1 MTTKTTRRTYQNRI
15 TLAETFDFRGNVGN
29 AKVYKY
35 NCNLGDGDIN
45 TGDGGKVIVS
55 ATANIAQLTNDPR
68 YLRLTVRYQVWES
81 SYFKKPGK
89 KSDCLY
95 FTATKD
101 IDISRFNKNTTC
113 TKTNST
119 IKTIETVKLIACPEA
134 FYTDYYNTKD
144 SRHGWY
150 PIDPNSKLDPA
161 WYGGRAPSNRPQSW
175 IPLKNSYGALN
186 VKIDDGGSEL
196 TKAGNIGIRGVLS
209 IPLQIVGEET
219 IVEVIDDQAS
229 SVNRLPKSYGTNKVL
244 STISDDVM
252 DCLGHG
258 YDMCVGEY
266 ACVDGCKDP
275 VMNVD
280 ALNQWKRINESRA
293 NGAYSIVEEG
303 KTFEEYTS
311 DISKKLEIKAS
322 ASAFGATLSH
332 QTTVTSKKETS
343 KTRTCAFKTARDS
356 VRQKVYKIEGFA
368 DSNVMTA
375 FLSDNFLKDLN
386 RVEAYKLIEKYGT
399 HVLMGVYMGSRVD
412 YNYMYDRSVSKE
424 TLSTSISTSTSF
436 EFNASGL
443 PSKKKTTPQKTY
455 LEQLQEKLINA
466 KDANVIK
473 ELVVAI
479 DKEKSNSSKNTA
491 KPSSDGTGDA
501 VRGTGGS
508 CSVLTEENSTNTS
521 NIETENSKTEVR
533 VVGGDPALASL
544 YAKEPSNAANYKDW
558 VKSCSE
564 PIFSD
569 FLPGSIVPLYE
580 LIPAG
585 YRLTASMVKSAMV
598 RYYADHGVAF
608 ANPKY
613 GTMVLPY
620 TEYRGKD
627 DCVNYNKANGGKQ
640 DGDICTQSG
649 KTTGWQIGV
658 EPVNFEDG
666 SFIVALTLTVYEGGR
681 GAGKSELQLRKKIE
695 VPRKFIYQAA
705 NVPVI
710 KNTAYIR
717 DDVYGTI
724 KGKEHGY
731 VDVTDAVRRA
741 GCQFIDTDTSRVYVK
756 IDGSGNDY
764 GNVGVKCKL
773 KIPYLYY

>member
-1 MTTKTTRRTYQNRI
+1 MSTKVTKRTYTTRL

-29 AKVYKY
+29 ATVYKY
-35 NCNLGDGDIN
+35 NYSLGDGDIK

-55 ATANIAQLTNDPR
+55 ATANMTQLNNSI
-68 YLRLTVRYQVWES
+68 LRLTVRYQVWES
-81 SYFKKPGK
+81 SYFNKPGK

-95 FTATKD
+95 FTATR
-101 IDISRFNKNTTC
+101 DISIARFNKTTQC
-113 TKTNST
+113 KKTNST
-119 IKTIETVKLIACPEA
+119 ITTVETPKLVACPEA

-150 PIDPNSKLDPA
+150 PIDPNSRLDPA

-175 IPLKNSYGALN
+175 IPLSNSYGALN
-186 VKIDDGGSEL
+186 VKIDDSGSEL
-196 TKAGNIGIRGVLS
+196 SKAGNIGIRGVLS
-209 IPLQIVGEET
+209 IPLQITCEET
-219 IVEVIDDQAS
+219 TVTVVDDQAS
-229 SVNRLPKSYGTNKVL
+229 SVNGLPKSYGTNQVL

-258 YDMCVGEY
+258 YDMCVGDY

-275 VMNVD
+275 VLDVK
-280 ALNQWKRINESRA
+280 ALNQWKRVDERRV
-293 NGAYSIVEEG
+293 NGTYSVVEEG

-332 QTTVTSKKETS
+332 QTSITSKKETS
-343 KTRTCAFKTARDS
+343 KTRTCAFKTARNTM
-356 VRQKVYKIEGFA
+356 RQKQYRIEGCA

-375 FLSDNFLKDLN
+375 FLCDNFLKDLN
-386 RVEAYKLIEKYGT
+386 RVEATKLIEKYGT

-424 TLSTSISTSTSF
+424 TSSTSISTSTSF
-436 EFNASGL
+436 EFNATGL
-443 PSKKKTTPQKTY
+443 PSKKKTTPQKSY
-455 LEQLQEKLINA
+455 LEQLQDKLLKSTNP
-466 KDANVIK
+466 NEIK

-479 DKEKSNSSKNTA
+479 DKAKSSSSQNTA

-508 CSVLTEENSTNTS
+508 CSVLTEEKSTNTS
-521 NIETENSKTEVR
+521 NIETENTKTEIK
-533 VVGGDPALASL
+533 VVGGDTALASI
-544 YAKEPSNAANYKDW
+544 YTRDPSNETKYENW
-558 VKSCSE
+558 VKSCKDAL
-564 PIFSD
+564 FSD
-569 FLPGSIVPLYE
+569 FIPGTIIPLYE

-585 YRLTASMVKSAMV
+585 YKLTAAMVKSAMA
-598 RYYADHGVAF
+598 RYYADHGVTF
-608 ANPKY
+608 ADPKY
-613 GTMVLPY
+613 DTMILPY
-620 TEYRGKD
+620 AEYRGKD
-627 DCVNYNKANGGKQ
+627 DCVNYNELNGGKC
-640 DGDICTQSG
+640 DTEISTQSG
-649 KTTGWQIGV
+649 KTTGWQICV

-681 GAGKSELQLRKKIE
+681 GAGKSEIQLRKKIE

-710 KNTAYIR
+710 NNTAYIR
-717 DDVYGTI
+717 DDVYGTVR
-724 KGKEHGY
+724 GKQHSY
-731 VDVTDAVRRA
+731 IDVTDAVRRA
-741 GCQFIDTDTSRVYVK
+741 GCKFIDTDSARVYVRV
-756 IDGSGNDY
+756 DGSGCDR
-764 GNVGVKCKL
+764 GNIGVKCKL